1 MVNFNQVSLAEQTS
15 NIPVEEFTQSLGSSA
30 LELFEEVTVAAE
42 TTAAFDAAIV
52 A

>member
-15 NIPVEEFTQSLGSSA
+15 NIPVEEFTRNLGGSA